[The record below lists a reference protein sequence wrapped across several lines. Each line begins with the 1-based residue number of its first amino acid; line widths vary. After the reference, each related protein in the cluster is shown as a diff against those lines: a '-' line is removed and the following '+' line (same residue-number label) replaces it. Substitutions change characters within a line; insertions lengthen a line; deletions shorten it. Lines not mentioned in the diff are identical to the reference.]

1 MKGNKMTNAET
12 IDAIRFKLEFMV
24 LMMNTGRTEEAQ
36 ICLDKAFEML
46 SELKS
51 SVSGEATQGGS
62 AAEGSSVKVEV

>member
-51 SVSGEATQGGS
+51 SVEY
-62 AAEGSSVKVEV
+62 SSVKRGKAPCPMG